1 MKLRRRRYQFA
12 GRESLILRERKKERK
27 KERERERERE
37 GRRKREKDTSFLQYY
52 IKSSEILYKR
62 NIDNTIIK
70 NKNHIANYVYWRNCN
85 KPKMKNLAIDMES
98 RQDENT
104 IKYIYISI

>member
-37 GRRKREKDTSFLQYY
+37 REKGEEKEKKIHL
-52 IKSSEILYKR
+52 SS
-62 NIDNTIIK
+62 NIT
-70 NKNHIANYVYWRNCN
+70 
-85 KPKMKNLAIDMES
+85 
-98 RQDENT
+98 
-104 IKYIYISI
+104 

>member
-37 GRRKREKDTSFLQYY
+37 KGEEKEKKIHL
-52 IKSSEILYKR
+52 SS
-62 NIDNTIIK
+62 NIT
-70 NKNHIANYVYWRNCN
+70 
-85 KPKMKNLAIDMES
+85 
-98 RQDENT
+98 
-104 IKYIYISI
+104 